1 MLRGSISS
9 VDAFPLE
16 RRIALHFSHQNL
28 ILEEIMTRQAQMFS
42 LLTTFALLLTIG
54 SVQSTAQQKTDMGA
68 VPSGDESE
76 MKNQMTGE
84 QLNQLLASG
93 KTLMLG
99 GDGEGYKGELVLK
112 ADGTGKGQAITDNG
126 KTLKIDGTWEI
137 VGDEFC
143 RVWKEISEGKRI
155 CERWVVIGENQV
167 RVYSRQDGKP
177 AKYKKSGL
185 NSW

>member
-1 MLRGSISS
+1 
-9 VDAFPLE
+9 
-16 RRIALHFSHQNL
+16 
-28 ILEEIMTRQAQMFS
+28 MTRQTQMFS
-42 LLTTFALLLTIG
+42 LLTIFILLLTIG
-54 SVQSTAQQKTDMGA
+54 SVQSAAQQKTDMGA
-68 VPSGDESE
+68 TPSGDQSE
-76 MKNQMTGE
+76 MKNHMSGE

-93 KTLMLG
+93 KTLILG
-99 GDGEGYKGELVLK
+99 GDDEGYKGELVLK

-155 CERWVVIGENQV
+155 CERWVVIGENKV
-167 RVYSRQDGKP
+167 RVYSRLEGKTG
-177 AKYKKSGL
+177 KYKKSGL